1 MNAQKF
7 ISLTTDVRSLNN
19 DTLPE
24 LVKITEYLPYCQIA
38 QILLALN
45 LKVTEN
51 IRFNEQLKLSVAYA
65 GNRHKLKKL
74 IEILDD
80 TSVQEGQDTQ
90 KAAFEQVNTLIPEEQ
105 YVVEAEVEIPAPQPD
120 ENTDKK
126 VEEVISQIDEEIHL
140 KELQLILAKRLAEI
154 ADEERPLFVHSTYN
168 LEESIGN
175 IPAETTGKAEHGI
188 SDKPSDKETT
198 LSSSELIERFIKNE
212 PKITPRKEFFNP
224 VDKARQSSLDH
235 EDIVSETLA
244 KIHFQQG
251 NADKAIKIYEKLML
265 FYPEKSVY
273 FAAQIK
279 NIKESLQT

>member
-7 ISLTTDVRSLNN
+7 ISLTTDVRNLNA
-19 DTLPE
+19 DTLSD
-24 LVKITEYLPYCQIA
+24 LIKITEYLPYCQIA

-45 LKVTEN
+45 FKVTEN
-51 IRFNEQLKLSVAYA
+51 IRSNDQLKLSVAYA

-80 TSVQEGQDTQ
+80 IPDQQIHDIQEADH
-90 KAAFEQVNTLIPEEQ
+90 EQVISFIPEQNLAVAEDEIPQ
-105 YVVEAEVEIPAPQPD
+105 PQPESYAETEVE
-120 ENTDKK
+120 
-126 VEEVISQIDEEIHL
+126 EEIIGIDEESHL
-140 KELQLILAKRLAEI
+140 QELQQIVAKRLAEI
-154 ADEERPLFVHSTYN
+154 ADEERPLFIHSTYN

-175 IPAETTGKAEHGI
+175 LPDDSTGKPEPVVT
-188 SDKPSDKETT
+188 DKPLDKEPA
-198 LSSSELIERFIKNE
+198 LSSAELIERFIKNE

-273 FAAQIK
+273 FAAQIE

>member
-7 ISLTTDVRSLNN
+7 ISLTTDVRNLNA
-19 DTLPE
+19 DTLSD
-24 LVKITEYLPYCQIA
+24 LIKITEYLPYCQIA

-45 LKVTEN
+45 FKVTEN
-51 IRFNEQLKLSVAYA
+51 IRFNDQLILSVAYA

-80 TSVQEGQDTQ
+80 IPDQQIHDIQEADH
-90 KAAFEQVNTLIPEEQ
+90 EQVISFIPEQNLAVAEDEIPQ
-105 YVVEAEVEIPAPQPD
+105 PQPESYAETEVE
-120 ENTDKK
+120 
-126 VEEVISQIDEEIHL
+126 EEIIGIDEESHL
-140 KELQLILAKRLAEI
+140 QELQQIVAKRLAEI
-154 ADEERPLFVHSTYN
+154 ADEERPLFIHSTYN

-175 IPAETTGKAEHGI
+175 LPDDSTGKPEPVVT
-188 SDKPSDKETT
+188 DKPLDKEPP
-198 LSSSELIERFIKNE
+198 LSSAELIERFIKNE

-273 FAAQIK
+273 FAAQIE